1 VTRARVLQ
9 RAGAAWA
16 TAVVGAWVV
25 AAACRTMQSEAP
37 SARITLSARV
47 STSAPA
53 VPPPSIRVGV
63 LPDVESL
70 SIGADSGVV
79 VRGRGPGEETVHVRS
94 LPRAT
99 FHPAGSGRLR
109 LGETGD
115 ELGLATVSSAVRGD
129 FLQANATSYRG
140 ILEVRPAE
148 NGRLTV
154 VDVVNVEDYLRGVVP
169 NELSPEAFPEIEA
182 LKAQAVAARTYAL
195 SHLGEYSARGFDVC
209 ATASCQVYRGQSS
222 EHPLTDRAVEETR
235 GIVVTWRGRPIHA
248 YYTSTC
254 GGHTEDGKA
263 IFDDDAPYL
272 RGVACVPERSSR
284 LTVRTTASPR
294 RNLPGG
300 PETAR
305 NLALLRALEV
315 VDPADA
321 DPARLRGIPS
331 DAEVRTWT
339 GRLQAALHRSGCE
352 SPVGGA
358 LARRATFLH
367 HLVASVCWTER
378 AEHLLVSGSAE
389 HLLPA
394 GDAAQLD
401 GDGERPAVALLVREG
416 LVSPGSQ
423 STLRPALALTRAEAL
438 GLVAGVAEKAGAPA
452 LAEGELAG
460 LADGRLSVLHGEAAS
475 SHVLDAAVRL
485 FRDVGGAHAETSEL
499 TLSVGDRVVY
509 VERDG
514 RVVYLESEPARRGAA
529 ADPRSRYYRWEV
541 RMTPAQVARAVARY
555 GTVGQIRDIVPER
568 LGVSGRVVELGVVG
582 SAGQLDLKGLQV
594 RWGLGLRENLF
605 VINREKGP
613 RGEVE
618 RFVITG
624 KGWGHGVGLC
634 QVGAFGMAEAGATFE
649 EILKHYYTGVSLS
662 RVRVAEV
669 PAAKGVNGLLFA
681 RLLRRPDAV
690 PVRDVRVARIEP
702 APGP

>member
-1 VTRARVLQ
+1 VTRTRVLQ

-16 TAVVGAWVV
+16 AAVVGAWAV
-25 AAACRTMQSEAP
+25 AVACRTLQSEAP
-37 SARITLSARV
+37 STPITLSARV
-47 STSAPA
+47 LRPAPA

-63 LPDVESL
+63 LPDVESI
-70 SIGADSGVV
+70 SVGTDSGVV

-109 LGETGD
+109 LVETGD
-115 ELGLATVSSAVRGD
+115 ELELATVWPAVPAD
-129 FLQANATSYRG
+129 FLQASATSYRG
-140 ILEVRPAE
+140 VLEVRPAANE
-148 NGRLTV
+148 RLTV
-154 VDVVNVEDYLRGVVP
+154 VNVVNVEDYLRGVVP
-169 NELSPEAFPEIEA
+169 NELSPEAFPQIEA

-195 SHLGEYSARGFDVC
+195 SHLGDYSARGYDVC

-222 EHPLTDRAVEETR
+222 EQTLTDQAVEETK
-235 GIVVTWRGRPIHA
+235 GIVATWRGRPIHA

-263 IFDDDAPYL
+263 IFDDNAPYL
-272 RGVACVPERSSR
+272 RGVACVPERWSR
-284 LTVRTTASPR
+284 LTVRTKASPR
-294 RNLPGG
+294 RDLPGG

-305 NLALLRALEV
+305 NLALLRALGI
-315 VDPADA
+315 VDAADA

-339 GRLQAALHRSGCE
+339 SRLQAALHRSGCE

-367 HLVASVCWTER
+367 HLVASACWTER
-378 AEHLLVSGSAE
+378 AEHLLASGGAE
-389 HLLPA
+389 YLLPA
-394 GDAAQLD
+394 ADAAQLD
-401 GDGERPAVALLVREG
+401 RDGERQAVALLVREG
-416 LVSPGSQ
+416 LISSDN
-423 STLRPALALTRAEAL
+423 TLRPAGALTRSEAL
-438 GLVAGVAEKAGAPA
+438 GLVAGMAEKAGAPG

-475 SHVLDAAVRL
+475 SHPLDPAVRL
-485 FRDVGGAHAETSEL
+485 FRDVDGAHAGTSEL
-499 TLSVGDRVVY
+499 TLSVGDRIVY

-514 RVVYLESEPARRGAA
+514 RVVYLEAEPARRGAA
-529 ADPRSRYYRWEV
+529 TDPRSRYYRWEV
-541 RMTPAQVARAVARY
+541 QMTPAEVARAVARY
-555 GTVGQIRDIVPER
+555 GTVGQVRDIVPER

-613 RGEVE
+613 HGQVE

-662 RVRVAEV
+662 RLHVAET
-669 PAAKGVNGLLFA
+669 PGAEGVNGLLFA
-681 RLLRRPDAV
+681 RLFRRPKSA
-690 PVRDVRVARIEP
+690 PVRNALVARIEP

>member
-1 VTRARVLQ
+1 MTRTRVVHHP
-9 RAGAAWA
+9 GAAWA
-16 TAVVGAWVV
+16 AAVVGAWVV
-25 AAACRTMQSEAP
+25 AAACRTMQGEAP
-37 SARITLSARV
+37 SGPITLSTPVFA
-47 STSAPA
+47 AAAA

-63 LPDVESL
+63 LPEVESI
-70 SIGADSGVV
+70 SIGVGSAVV
-79 VRGRGPGEETVHVRS
+79 VQGRVRGDEAVRVRS

-109 LGETGD
+109 LVETGD
-115 ELGLATVSSAVRGD
+115 ELELATVSSAVPAD

-140 ILEVRPAE
+140 VLEVRPAVKE
-148 NGRLTV
+148 RLTV
-154 VDVVNVEDYLRGVVP
+154 VNVVNVEDYLRGVVP
-169 NELSPEAFPEIEA
+169 NELSPQAFPQIEA

-195 SHLGEYSARGFDVC
+195 SHLGEYSAKGYDVC

-235 GIVVTWRGRPIHA
+235 GIVATWRGRPIHA

-254 GGHTEDGKA
+254 GGHTEEGKA
-263 IFDDDAPYL
+263 IFGDDAPYL

-284 LTVRTTASPR
+284 LSVRTTASPR
-294 RNLPGG
+294 RDLPGG
-300 PETAR
+300 AEAAHD
-305 NLALLRALEV
+305 LALLEALGI
-315 VDPADA
+315 VDPAEA

-339 GRLQAALHRSGCE
+339 SRLQAALGRSGCV

-358 LARRATFLH
+358 LARRAAFLH

-378 AEHLLVSGSAE
+378 AEHLLASGDAE
-389 HLLPA
+389 RLLPTA
-394 GDAAQLD
+394 DAAQLD
-401 GDGERPAVALLVREG
+401 GDGERQAVALLVREG
-416 LVSPGSQ
+416 LVSPGSDN
-423 STLRPALALTRAEAL
+423 TLRPGVALTRSEAL
-438 GLVAGVAEKAGAPA
+438 GLVAGMAEKAGPPG

-460 LADGRLSVLHGEAAS
+460 LADGRLSVLHGEAAD
-475 SHVLDAAVRL
+475 SHPLDAAVRL
-485 FRDVGGAHAETSEL
+485 FRDVDGVHAGTSEL

-509 VERDG
+509 VERGG
-514 RVVYLESEPARRGAA
+514 RVVYLEAEQARREAA
-529 ADPRSRYYRWEV
+529 ADLGSRYYRWEV
-541 RMTPAQVARAVARY
+541 RMTPADVAKAVARY

-582 SAGQLDLKGLQV
+582 SAGQLDLKGLHV

-613 RGEVE
+613 HGEVE
-618 RFVITG
+618 RFVISG

-662 RVRVAEV
+662 RPDVAEA
-669 PAAKGVNGLLFA
+669 PADGGVTGLLLA
-681 RLLRRPDAV
+681 RLAPRPDSA
-690 PVRDVRVARIEP
+690 PVRNARVARIEP

>member
-1 VTRARVLQ
+1 VTRTRVLQ

-16 TAVVGAWVV
+16 AAVVGAWAV
-25 AAACRTMQSEAP
+25 AVACRTLQSEAP
-37 SARITLSARV
+37 STPITLSARV
-47 STSAPA
+47 LRPAPA

-63 LPDVESL
+63 LPDVESI
-70 SIGADSGVV
+70 SVGTDSGVV

-109 LGETGD
+109 LVETGD
-115 ELGLATVSSAVRGD
+115 ELELATVWPAVPAD
-129 FLQANATSYRG
+129 FLQASATSYRG
-140 ILEVRPAE
+140 VLEVRPAANE
-148 NGRLTV
+148 RLTV
-154 VDVVNVEDYLRGVVP
+154 VNVVNVEDYLRGVVP
-169 NELSPEAFPEIEA
+169 NELSPEAFPQIEA

-195 SHLGEYSARGFDVC
+195 SHLGDYSARGYDVC

-222 EHPLTDRAVEETR
+222 EQTLTDQAVEETK
-235 GIVVTWRGRPIHA
+235 GIVATWRGRPIHA

-263 IFDDDAPYL
+263 IFDDNAPYL
-272 RGVACVPERSSR
+272 RGVACVPERWSR
-284 LTVRTTASPR
+284 LTVRTKASPR
-294 RNLPGG
+294 RDLPGG

-305 NLALLRALEV
+305 NLALLRALGI
-315 VDPADA
+315 VDAADA

-331 DAEVRTWT
+331 DAE
-339 GRLQAALHRSGCE
+339 
-352 SPVGGA
+352 
-358 LARRATFLH
+358 
-367 HLVASVCWTER
+367 
-378 AEHLLVSGSAE
+378 HLLASGGAE

-394 GDAAQLD
+394 ADAAQLD
-401 GDGERPAVALLVREG
+401 RDGERQAVALLVREG
-416 LVSPGSQ
+416 LISSDN
-423 STLRPALALTRAEAL
+423 TLRPAGALTRSEAL
-438 GLVAGVAEKAGAPA
+438 GLVAGMAEKAGAPG

-475 SHVLDAAVRL
+475 SHPLDPAVRL
-485 FRDVGGAHAETSEL
+485 FRDVDGAHAGTSEL
-499 TLSVGDRVVY
+499 TLSVGDRIVY

-514 RVVYLESEPARRGAA
+514 RVVYLEAEPARRGAA
-529 ADPRSRYYRWEV
+529 TDPRSRYYRWEV
-541 RMTPAQVARAVARY
+541 QMTPAEVARAVARY
-555 GTVGQIRDIVPER
+555 GTVGQVRDIVPER

-613 RGEVE
+613 HGQVE

-662 RVRVAEV
+662 RLHVAET
-669 PAAKGVNGLLFA
+669 PGAEGVNGLLFA
-681 RLLRRPDAV
+681 RLFRRPKSA
-690 PVRDVRVARIEP
+690 PVRNALVARIEP